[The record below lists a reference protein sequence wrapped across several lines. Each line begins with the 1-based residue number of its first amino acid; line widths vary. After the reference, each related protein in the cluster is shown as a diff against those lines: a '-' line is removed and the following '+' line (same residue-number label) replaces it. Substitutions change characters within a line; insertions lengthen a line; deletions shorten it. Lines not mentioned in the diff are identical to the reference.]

1 MFESIR
7 VKMPDFWKSHVVTLI
22 LNAKC
27 DRVTECVVAKA
38 DTRAV
43 SSLNTV
49 GHMLCHGAS
58 YFLGHTTGTCNW
70 IV

>member
-1 MFESIR
+1 MLVRIYS
-7 VKMPDFWKSHVVTLI
+7 VKMPHFWKSHVVALI

-27 DRVTECVVAKA
+27 DRVTDCVVAKA

-49 GHMLCHGAS
+49 CFAMVLLICWVIPPVHVM
-58 YFLGHTTGTCNW
+58 
-70 IV
+70 